1 MSPDARGK
9 RHTEYKPEDYAT
21 PWQKLKSLPGAE
33 AYLRPGISIESLDR
47 IGAAMSDTEFAKR
60 MEAAKAKV
68 LRACTIESPYAPRM
82 QP

>member
-1 MSPDARGK
+1 
-9 RHTEYKPEDYAT
+9 
-21 PWQKLKSLPGAE
+21 
-33 AYLRPGISIESLDR
+33 
-47 IGAAMSDTEFAKR
+47 MSDTEFAKR